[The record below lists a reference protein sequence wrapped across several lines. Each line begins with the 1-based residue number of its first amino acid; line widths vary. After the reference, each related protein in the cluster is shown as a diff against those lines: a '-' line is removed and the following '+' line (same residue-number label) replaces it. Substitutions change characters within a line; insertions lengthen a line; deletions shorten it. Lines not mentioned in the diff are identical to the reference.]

1 MTIGTFS
8 IFVCNEVI
16 PIHAVFQKSHGDE
29 ILCAAK
35 LNGIKPWIFYC
46 FCYCS
51 RHQKANI
58 NDFSSYAEGI
68 VNSHLLALIV
78 NLITT

>member
-1 MTIGTFS
+1 MTIGAFS

-35 LNGIKPWIFYC
+35 LNGIKTMDI
-46 FCYCS
+46 
-51 RHQKANI
+51 
-58 NDFSSYAEGI
+58 
-68 VNSHLLALIV
+68 LLFL
-78 NLITT
+78 LL